1 MGPYATAIRS
11 VERQQHL
18 ERLLADRTDVPGV
31 VAACLR
37 SPLYARRFQEGF
49 GTLYTAEYRPAQ
61 GVARYH
67 WPGRTWAH
75 AQGQLEPGSIQVQL
89 GAS

>member
-1 MGPYATAIRS
+1 M
-11 VERQQHL
+11 ERQQLL
-18 ERLLADRTDVPGV
+18 ERLLADRTYVP
-31 VAACLR
+31 R
-37 SPLYARRFQEGF
+37 ARRGLPALPPLRPPLPRGF

-75 AQGQLEPGSIQVQL
+75 AQGQLEPGSIQVKF